1 MSDVAVRIVEQT
13 IAPCLAIR
21 LYLRIE
27 DFVLSFGMFVSVL
40 AQDDATVF
48 KHFATGRFDYS
59 YNVSSRLIHGGH
71 PTRSCLVE
79 NKVK

>member
-1 MSDVAVRIVEQT
+1 MCQLNYEVGCLWTLSNRSASGIKIARKPGLGTSTALMSDVAVRIVEQT

-40 AQDDATVF
+40 A
-48 KHFATGRFDYS
+48 
-59 YNVSSRLIHGGH
+59 
-71 PTRSCLVE
+71 
-79 NKVK
+79 